1 MLYYFFPVVNIEEI
15 EARNEIEEEGQE
27 AKIVVPDTVREKDQE
42 VETGNCTKFCF
53 FPIVSSFLFF
63 PHVF

>member
-1 MLYYFFPVVNIEEI
+1 MNIEEI

-42 VETGNCTKFCF
+42 VETGNYTKFC
-53 FPIVSSFLFF
+53 
-63 PHVF
+63 